1 MLSKSY
7 IMWNSQRLQ
16 TFLNPFSSIQVQQN
30 MLSSKVQF
38 LNKLNLPS
46 LPVPKLHQTLTKYLK
61 SVEPFLT
68 EQELL
73 KTKTVVKKFADSEA
87 PLLQSYL
94 ENKASNCENWLS
106 DWWDNTAYL
115 EYRDPVTVFS
125 SPGLVCPLQ
134 QFSNE
139 AERLSYASKMILG
152 AINYKQL
159 IDRELLP
166 LDKMG
171 KDPLDMNQYKKI
183 YGTCRIP
190 RPIRDELQ
198 FNPNSKHI
206 IIARNN
212 NFFKMDVITPENGVP
227 SFNQILSQLIYIT
240 KSSEVSG
247 SPIGILTSDN
257 RDNWCNAYKLLSSDK
272 TNRESLD
279 AIESSLFILCL
290 DNPLPKWNDDTLT
303 LAAKQCIHGGGL
315 DGNSANRWFDKTLQ
329 FIVGTDG
336 IVGLTYEHSPSEGQP
351 VAVLTDHVVKY
362 IEGNDWKSLPDIKTE
377 KYPEPLIF
385 NVDQELIKAMDTAA
399 TNVNRLA
406 DNLELNV
413 FNFKSFG
420 KEFVKSQK
428 LSPDSFIQ
436 IAIQYAFY
444 RIHKVPGAH
453 YESAATRRYIH
464 GRTETI
470 RSCSTES
477 VAFAKEMLDNNSS
490 EVDKLTAL
498 KTAIMAHKN
507 YTIDAINGFGVD
519 RHLLGLKLAA
529 KELKKEL
536 PELYKDVAF
545 SRSSHMRLST
555 SQVATK
561 CKGVMAYGPL
571 VPNGY
576 GCCYNPRPD
585 DIFFAVSCFKDNEET
600 DANKF
605 RNALER
611 SLLDMHNLLA
621 RNQKHKL

>member
-1 MLSKSY
+1 MLSKNY
-7 IMWNSQRLQ
+7 LMLNTQRLQ
-16 TFLNPFSSIQVQQN
+16 NFIYPFSSVQIQQN
-30 MLSSKVQF
+30 KMYSKVHF

-46 LPVPKLHQTLTKYLK
+46 LPVPKLQQTLSKYLK
-61 SVEPFLT
+61 SVEPFLN
-68 EQELL
+68 EHELL
-73 KTKTVVKKFADSEA
+73 KTKNVLKNFEENEA
-87 PLLQSYL
+87 PNLQGYL
-94 ENKASNCENWLS
+94 ENKAQNCENWLS

-139 AERLSYASKMILG
+139 TERLSYAAKMILG
-152 AINYKQL
+152 AINYKLL
-159 IDRELLP
+159 IDRDLIP

-171 KDPLDMNQYKKI
+171 KDLLDMNQYKKI

-190 RPIRDELQ
+190 KPKRDEMQ
-198 FNPNSKHI
+198 FNSDAKHI
-206 IIARNN
+206 IVVRNN
-212 NFFKMDVITPENGVP
+212 NFFKMEIITPENEVP
-227 SFNQILSQLIYIT
+227 SFNQVLSQLFYIT
-240 KSSEVSG
+240 KSSEVVAAPVG
-247 SPIGILTSDN
+247 VLTSDN
-257 RDNWCNAYKLLSSDK
+257 RDNWSKAYGILSEDK
-272 TNRESLD
+272 MNRASLD

-290 DNPLPKWNDDTLT
+290 DNPLPKWNDEVLT
-303 LAAKQCIHGGGL
+303 LAAKQCIHGGGI

-351 VAVLTDHVVKY
+351 VAVLTDHVVNY
-362 IEGNDWKSLPDIKTE
+362 IEGNAWKSLPDVKTE
-377 KYPEPLIF
+377 RYPEPLVF
-385 NVDQELIKAMDTAA
+385 NITKELDDAFNKAA
-399 TNVNRLA
+399 TNVNKLA
-406 DNLELNV
+406 NNLELNV
-413 FNFKSFG
+413 FNFTNFG

-436 IAIQYAFY
+436 IAIQFAFY
-444 RIHKVPGAH
+444 RLHKVPGAH
-453 YESAATRRYIH
+453 YESAATRKYIH

-470 RSCSTES
+470 RSCSNES
-477 VAFAKEMLDNNSS
+477 IAFAREMLDNTSS
-490 EVDKLTAL
+490 EAKKITAL
-498 KTAIMAHKN
+498 KTAISAHKN

-529 KELKKEL
+529 KELGREL

-545 SRSSHMRLST
+545 SRSSQMRLST

-571 VPNGY
+571 VHNGY
-576 GCCYNPRPD
+576 GCCYNPRPE
-585 DIFFAVSCFKDNEET
+585 DILFAVSCFVNNEET
-600 DANKF
+600 NATKF
-605 RNALER
+605 RSALEK